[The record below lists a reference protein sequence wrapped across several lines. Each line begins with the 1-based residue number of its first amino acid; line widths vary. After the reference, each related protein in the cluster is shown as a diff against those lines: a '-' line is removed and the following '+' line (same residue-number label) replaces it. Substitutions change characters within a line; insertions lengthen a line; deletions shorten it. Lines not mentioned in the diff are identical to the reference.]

1 MRVGVD
7 FGYRKMTHYCSIE
20 WLATYSNLDVC
31 VWMLYSDDK
40 SVASLVETF
49 CQQSDGHFAWSLS

>member
-49 CQQSDGHFAWSLS
+49 C